1 MFETIWFFL
10 WGLLWAVY
18 FVLDGFDLGMGSLLP
33 FIAKNESEKRMIFNA
48 AGPYWDANEVWLIT
62 AGGVTFAAFPLVYA
76 VMFSALYAPL
86 LIILFALIF
95 RAVSFEF
102 RAQRD
107 SSRWRNIW
115 YKAQFLGSAIPAVLF
130 GVAFANLF
138 KGIPI
143 DQDGVY
149 HGHLLLLLNP
159 YGLAGGV
166 FFLLM
171 FCLHGC
177 LWLALKTAGALHDR
191 ALRVAWALWL
201 PLAVVAVLFLLLS
214 AWYTNLY
221 SNYLDYPVLWLV
233 PLVTVAALVGI
244 RLMLDKHAP
253 LAAWACSALFIIGV
267 TFFGVIGMFPGMLIS
282 SLDPAFTLTAFNAA
296 SSQLTLKIMLGVVS
310 VGIPIVI
317 AYQLW
322 VYRVFSHKITEKE
335 LDSDHAY

>member
-18 FVLDGFDLGMGSLLP
+18 FALDGFDLGMGSLMP
-33 FIAKNESEKRMIFNA
+33 FIARTESEKRIMLNA
-48 AGPYWDANEVWLIT
+48 AGPYWDGNEVWLIT

-76 VMFSALYAPL
+76 TMFSALYAPL

-102 RAQRD
+102 RSQRD
-107 SSRWRNIW
+107 DPTWKNVW
-115 YKAQFLGSAIPAVLF
+115 DKAKFLGSAIPAILF
-130 GVAFANLF
+130 GAAFANLF

-143 DQDGVY
+143 DQAGVY

-171 FCLHGC
+171 FCLHGS
-177 LWLALKTAGALHDR
+177 LWLTLKTAGPLHDR
-191 ALRVAWALWL
+191 AARTAVVLWL
-201 PLAVVAVLFLLLS
+201 PLTVVAVLFLLLT

-221 SNYLDYPVLWLV
+221 ANYLAYPALWLV
-233 PLVTVAALVGI
+233 PIVAVAALFCI
-244 RLMLDKHAP
+244 RIALAKNSF
-253 LAAWACSALFIIGV
+253 LAAWAFSALFIISV

-282 SLDPAFTLTAFNAA
+282 NMDPAATLTAFNAA
-296 SSQLTLKIMLGVVS
+296 SSPLTLKIMLGVVS
-310 VGIPIVI
+310 VGVPIVI
-317 AYQLW
+317 IYQIW
-322 VYRVFSHKITEKE
+322 VYRLFAQKVTEKDLE
-335 LDSDHAY
+335 SDHAY